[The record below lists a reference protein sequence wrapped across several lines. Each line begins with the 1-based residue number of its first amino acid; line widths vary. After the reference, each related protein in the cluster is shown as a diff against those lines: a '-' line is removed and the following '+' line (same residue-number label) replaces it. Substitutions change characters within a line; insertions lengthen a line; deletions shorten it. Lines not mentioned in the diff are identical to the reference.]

1 MDSPNPV
8 ATSRTMS
15 AGMLAGADCID
26 DLDLQRSGGLV
37 RVLGPMRAVSHAGL
51 APVLAGVRRTSF
63 VRIIN

>member
-1 MDSPNPV
+1 
-8 ATSRTMS
+8 
-15 AGMLAGADCID
+15 MLAGADCID